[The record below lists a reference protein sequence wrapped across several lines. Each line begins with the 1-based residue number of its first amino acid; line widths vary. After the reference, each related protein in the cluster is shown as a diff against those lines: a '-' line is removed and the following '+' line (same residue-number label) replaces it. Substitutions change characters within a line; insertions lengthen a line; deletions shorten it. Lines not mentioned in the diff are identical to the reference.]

1 MANLRGGVTSD
12 RREGSTASR
21 LATNRIQVWANTWKR
36 YIIVELYRDGL
47 CNIKVEDDW
56 QKNPKLILSVSLPAN
71 EGEWKDEFTPTIIF
85 KGRDLKPEMVAAELS
100 H

>member
-12 RREGSTASR
+12 RRGGSTATR
-21 LATNRIQVWANTWKR
+21 LATNRIKVWCNTWKR
-36 YIIVELYRDGL
+36 YVTVELYRDGL
-47 CNIKVEDDW
+47 CEIRVEDDW
-56 QKNPKLILSVSLPAN
+56 RRNCKVLLSVSLPAN
-71 EGEWKDEFTPTIIF
+71 EGEWKGEFTPTIIF